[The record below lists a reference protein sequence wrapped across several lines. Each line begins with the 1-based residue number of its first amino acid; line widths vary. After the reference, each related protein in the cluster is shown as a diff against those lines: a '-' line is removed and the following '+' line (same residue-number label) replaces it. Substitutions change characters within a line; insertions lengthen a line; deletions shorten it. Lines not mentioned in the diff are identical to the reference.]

1 MKIEK
6 EAKIAVPTL
15 NPIMAGLRRIGASLL
30 QEVQETDLYL
40 QGTDCPLKR
49 GCALRLR
56 RQTGPHG
63 EKAFLT
69 FKGPKQKK
77 RFKTRF
83 EVETQVGD
91 FKSAQKIF
99 SELGFTPAITVRK
112 KRQIWTWKRCQI
124 CLDRVPPLGCFVE
137 VEAPTEKEIESALR
151 KLSLQKEPLISEGYA
166 RLLAK
171 ALPTKRTRKR
181 AVL

>member
-15 NPIMAGLRRIGASLL
+15 SPIVSDLHRMGASLL
-30 QEVQETDLYL
+30 QEVRETDLYL
-40 QGTDCPLKR
+40 QGTDHPLKR
-49 GCALRLR
+49 GCVLRLR
-56 RQTGPHG
+56 KQTGPHG

-83 EVETQVGD
+83 EAETQVGD
-91 FKSAQKIF
+91 FQSAQKIF
-99 SELGFTPAITVRK
+99 SELGFTPTITVRK

-151 KLSLQKEPLISEGYA
+151 KLSLQKERLISEGYA
-166 RLLAK
+166 KLLAK
-171 ALPTKRTRKR
+171 ALHTKRTRKR

>member
-1 MKIEK
+1 MRVKIEK

-15 NPIMAGLRRIGASLL
+15 KSIMAGLRQIGASLL
-30 QEVQETDLYL
+30 QEVRETDLYL
-40 QGTDCPLKR
+40 QGTDRPLKH

-63 EKAFLT
+63 EKVFLT

-77 RFKTRF
+77 RFKTRL
-83 EVETQVGD
+83 EAETQVGD

-99 SELGFTPAITVRK
+99 AELGFVPAITVRK
-112 KRQIWTWKRCQI
+112 KRQIWAWKRCRI

-137 VEAPTEKEIESALR
+137 VDAPTEKEIESALR

-166 RLLAK
+166 KLLAK
-171 ALPTKRTRKR
+171 ALRTQRT
-181 AVL
+181 